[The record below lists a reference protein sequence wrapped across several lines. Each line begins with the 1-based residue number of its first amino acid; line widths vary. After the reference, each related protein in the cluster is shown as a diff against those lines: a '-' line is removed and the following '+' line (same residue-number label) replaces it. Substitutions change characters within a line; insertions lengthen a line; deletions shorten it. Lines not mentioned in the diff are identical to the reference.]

1 MTLYLI
7 SSIPRTQ
14 KNRALQSS
22 DRKGI
27 SLAWKAQRTSYPFS
41 VEAPIVIPLS
51 LSSVMYTQCILV
63 FILFSF

>member
-7 SSIPRTQ
+7 SSIPRR
-14 KNRALQSS
+14 KIGHFRAVIG
-22 DRKGI
+22 KGYP
-27 SLAWKAQRTSYPFS
+27 SHGKLKEHPYPFS